1 MENVQKCS
9 LKSMEYSIVPCRTFQ
24 LVFVP
29 DTAVIDTIAP
39 EHGEKTMLKGQCH
52 KILFLKN
59 PCGPHLCTVKNGF
72 AKVYVF

>member
-52 KILFLKN
+52 EILFWKIHV
-59 PCGPHLCTVKNGF
+59 GPICTVHSQKRF
-72 AKVYVF
+72 C

>member
-52 KILFLKN
+52 KILF
-59 PCGPHLCTVKNGF
+59 
-72 AKVYVF
+72 